1 MRAMNKPNFFIVGA
15 PKCGT
20 SSMVE
25 YLSQHPDIFMP
36 EERTTT
42 GKKELHF
49 FGADLGSLAI
59 PQNEKQYL
67 KFFAKATTE
76 KKIGEA
82 STGYL
87 YSRDAAREIFE
98 FNPSSQIIIMLR
110 NPTDMLYSLHSQKLY
125 NGTENIRNFEEA
137 LDAEEDRRKGRRI
150 PRLCRFPKG
159 LLYTEVVKYTEQ
171 VERYME
177 VFGREKVMVIIFDD
191 FVSDTAGVYKETL
204 EFLGVDANFS
214 LPTYQT
220 FNPNTVP
227 RSKVL
232 TTTINIISYFSH
244 NFFRPLPPPCLLPLY
259 ICQSLE

>member
-1 MRAMNKPNFFIVGA
+1 
-15 PKCGT
+15 
-20 SSMVE
+20 
-25 YLSQHPDIFMP
+25 
-36 EERTTT
+36 
-42 GKKELHF
+42 
-49 FGADLGSLAI
+49 
-59 PQNEKQYL
+59 
-67 KFFAKATTE
+67 
-76 KKIGEA
+76 
-82 STGYL
+82 
-87 YSRDAAREIFE
+87 
-98 FNPSSQIIIMLR
+98 MLR

-232 TTTINIISYFSH
+232 TTTINIISYFGH
-244 NFFRPLPPPCLLPLY
+244 NFFRPLPPPANLGIVKRLTQLNTKYQSRPQMDVALRRRLQRHFSPEVSRLSALLGRDLMDWVK
-259 ICQSLE
+259 E